1 MLKPLADLSRPVSLS
16 SKEKAGSVQSDVH
29 SQPNLFQSVLGYLGV
44 LLRLE
49 RRLLA
54 LVFSYSLA
62 IGLFSLIVP
71 LTVQELVNTFAF
83 AIQPVTIVTL
93 AGIMVAALLFVGAF
107 KALQYY
113 AVEML
118 ERRFFARVAIG
129 MAQQLPHLQFLG
141 FKPRYANYFVET
153 VFMQRALS
161 VLLVDLINVVVGGTV
176 GMTILV
182 FYHPYFLLYGALLL
196 AGFNVV
202 FFLMSHGG
210 LKATI
215 DMSHA
220 KYETLHWMQEI
231 SYNLLHFKATDSQ
244 SILMQRTDELVAK
257 YIDTRQTRF
266 NILVRQYLASVGWQA
281 VAQSGLIATAGWLVS
296 IGQLTLGQLVAAE
309 VVVSGLLASFD
320 GVVKRMGHIY
330 YFLTGLTELDY
341 VFSLPKDQA
350 SATLSVPLPDPTIH
364 GIRVTCKDLTVEHSG
379 MPPIFSQFNL
389 EVTPGEKVGIYAST
403 TIAKTALARVLSGLE
418 APTGGVIRYNG
429 VDLRHLDLNAI
440 NRCRGFMLDSQLTL
454 FEGTIEDNI
463 VLGRSY
469 IPYSDVRW
477 ALRFVELEE
486 DVDALPQGLKTHIR
500 APGKILA
507 PTHIMRILLARA
519 ILSRPQI
526 LVFDGILHNLQPA
539 LRETVLR
546 RLCSKDEPWS
556 VIFVSNDPN
565 LTAHIDRRLILD

>member
-1 MLKPLADLSRPVSLS
+1 M
-16 SKEKAGSVQSDVH
+16 QSYVDE
-29 SQPNLFQSVLGYLGV
+29 QPNLFQSVVGYVGL

-54 LVFSYSLA
+54 LVVSYSLA

-71 LTVQELVNTFAF
+71 LTVQELTNTFAF

-93 AGIMVAALLFVGAF
+93 AGVMIAALLFVGAF
-107 KALQYY
+107 RALQYY
-113 AVEML
+113 AVEVL
-118 ERRFFARVAIG
+118 ERRLFARVAIG
-129 MAQQLPHLQFLG
+129 MAQQIPHLQVLG
-141 FKPRYANYFVET
+141 FKPRYANHFMET

-161 VLLVDLINVVVGGTV
+161 VLLVDLINVVVGGAV

-182 FYHPYFLLYGALLL
+182 FYHPYFLLYNALLL
-196 AGFNVV
+196 AGFNIV
-202 FFLMSHGG
+202 FLLSHGG

-220 KYETLHWMQEI
+220 KYDTLHWMQEI
-231 SYNLLHFKATDSQ
+231 SYNLLHFKATDS
-244 SILMQRTDELVAK
+244 SAILMQRTDELVGK
-257 YIDTRQTRF
+257 YIERRQTRF
-266 NILVRQYLASVGWQA
+266 GILIRQYLGSVGWQA
-281 VAQSGLIATAGWLVS
+281 LAHGGLIATAAWLLS

-309 VVVSGLLASFD
+309 VVVSGLLSSFD
-320 GVVKRMGHIY
+320 EVVKRMGHIF
-330 YFLTGLTELDY
+330 YFMTGLKELDF
-341 VFSLPKDQA
+341 VLSLPKDQG
-350 SATLSVPLPDPTIH
+350 SSSLSVPLPDPTVH
-364 GIRVTCKDLTVEHSG
+364 GIRLTCKDLSVHHPG
-379 MPPIFSQFNL
+379 VPAIFQQFNV
-389 EVTPGEKVGIYAST
+389 EVTPGEKIGIYASST
-403 TIAKTALARVLSGLE
+403 AAKTALARVLAGLE

-429 VDLRHLDLNAI
+429 VDLRHIDMAAI
-440 NRCRGFMLDSQLTL
+440 NRCRGFMIDSQLTL

-477 ALRFVELEE
+477 ALRFAELEE

-519 ILSRPQI
+519 VLARPQI
-526 LVFDGILHNLQPA
+526 LVFDGILQNLQPV
-539 LRETVLR
+539 LRETLLR

-556 VIFVSNDPN
+556 VILVSNDPN
-565 LTAHIDRRLILD
+565 LTPHVDRRLILE

>member
-1 MLKPLADLSRPVSLS
+1 MQNHVGD
-16 SKEKAGSVQSDVH
+16 
-29 SQPNLFQSVLGYLGV
+29 QPNLYQSMLSYLGV
-44 LLRLE
+44 LFRLE
-49 RRLLA
+49 RRILA
-54 LVFSYSLA
+54 LIFSYSLA

-83 AIQPVTIVTL
+83 AIQPITIVTL
-93 AGIMVAALLFVGAF
+93 AGVMVAGLLFVGAF
-107 KALQYY
+107 RALQFY
-113 AVEML
+113 AVEVL
-118 ERRFFARVAIG
+118 ERRVFARVALG
-129 MAQQLPHLQFLG
+129 MAQQLPHLQFIG
-141 FKPRYANYFVET
+141 FKPRYANYFMET

-161 VLLVDLINVVVGGTV
+161 VLLVDLINVIVGGAV

-182 FYHPYFLLYGALLL
+182 FYHPYFLLYNALLL
-196 AGFNVV
+196 AGFTVV

-220 KYETLHWMQEI
+220 KYETLHWLQEVA
-231 SYNLLHFKATDSQ
+231 YNLLHFKATDSQ
-244 SILMQRTDELVAK
+244 ALLMRRTDELIHSYVE
-257 YIDTRQTRF
+257 TRQTRF
-266 NILVRQYLASVGWQA
+266 GILIRQYLGSVGWQA
-281 VAQSGLIATAGWLVS
+281 VAHSGLLATAGWLLS

-309 VVVSGLLASFD
+309 VVVSGLLLGFD
-320 GVVKRMGHIY
+320 AVVKRMGHIY
-330 YFLTGLTELDY
+330 YFLTGLNELDFL
-341 VFSLPKDQA
+341 FSLPKDQA

-364 GIRVTCKDLTVEHSG
+364 GIRVTCKDLAVIHPG
-379 MPPIFSQFNL
+379 MPPIFEHFNL
-389 EVTPGEKVGIYAST
+389 EVTPGEKIGVYART
-403 TIAKTALARVLSGLE
+403 AAAKTALGRVLAGLE
-418 APTGGVIRYNG
+418 TPTGGVIRYNG
-429 VDLRHLDLNAI
+429 VDLRHLDLQGI
-440 NRCRGFMLDSQLTL
+440 NRCRGFMIDSQLTL

-477 ALRFVELEE
+477 ALRFTELED

-519 ILSRPQI
+519 ILARPQI
-526 LVFDGILHNLQPA
+526 LIFDGIIHNLQPTM
-539 LRETVLR
+539 RETILR

-565 LTAHIDRRLILD
+565 LTPHVDRRIILD

>member
-1 MLKPLADLSRPVSLS
+1 M
-16 SKEKAGSVQSDVH
+16 QSHVDE
-29 SQPNLFQSVLGYLGV
+29 QPNLFQSVVGYIGL

-54 LVFSYSLA
+54 LVVSYSLA

-71 LTVQELVNTFAF
+71 LTVQELTNTFAF

-93 AGIMVAALLFVGAF
+93 AGVMIAALLFVGAF
-107 KALQYY
+107 RSLQYY
-113 AVEML
+113 AVEVL
-118 ERRFFARVAIG
+118 ERRLFARVAIG
-129 MAQQLPHLQFLG
+129 MSQQIPQLQVLG
-141 FKPRYANYFVET
+141 FKPRYANHFMET

-161 VLLVDLINVVVGGTV
+161 VLLVDLINVVVGGAV

-182 FYHPYFLLYGALLL
+182 FYHPYFLLYNALLL
-196 AGFNVV
+196 AGFSVV
-202 FFLMSHGG
+202 FLLSHGG

-220 KYETLHWMQEI
+220 KYDTLHWMQEI
-231 SYNLLHFKATDSQ
+231 SYNLLHFKATDSRA
-244 SILMQRTDELVAK
+244 ILMQRTDELVSK
-257 YIDTRQTRF
+257 YVERRQTRF
-266 NILVRQYLASVGWQA
+266 GILIRQYLGSVGWQA
-281 VAQSGLIATAGWLVS
+281 IAHGGLIATAAWLLS

-320 GVVKRMGHIY
+320 EVVKRMGHIF
-330 YFLTGLTELDY
+330 YFMTGLKELDF
-341 VFSLPKDQA
+341 VLSLPKDQA
-350 SATLSVPLPDPTIH
+350 SSALSVPLPDPTVH
-364 GIRVTCKDLTVEHSG
+364 GIRLTCKDLTVHH
-379 MPPIFSQFNL
+379 PAVPAIFQGFNV
-389 EVTPGEKVGIYAST
+389 EVTPGEKIGIYASST
-403 TIAKTALARVLSGLE
+403 AAKTALARVLAGLE
-418 APTGGVIRYNG
+418 APTSGVIRYNG
-429 VDLRHLDLNAI
+429 VDLRHIDMAAI
-440 NRCRGFMLDSQLTL
+440 NRCRGFMIDSHLTL

-477 ALRFVELEE
+477 ALRFAELEE
-486 DVDALPQGLKTHIR
+486 DVDALSEGLKTHIR

-519 ILSRPQI
+519 VLARPQV
-526 LVFDGILHNLQPA
+526 LVFDGILHNMQPV
-539 LRETVLR
+539 LRETLLR

-565 LTAHIDRRLILD
+565 LTPHVDRRLILE

>member
-1 MLKPLADLSRPVSLS
+1 VGSR
-16 SKEKAGSVQSDVH
+16 
-29 SQPNLFQSVLGYLGV
+29 PNLFQSVLGYVGILF
-44 LLRLE
+44 RLE

-93 AGIMVAALLFVGAF
+93 AGVMVAALLFVGAF
-107 KALQYY
+107 RALQYY
-113 AVEML
+113 AVEVL

-129 MAQQLPHLQFLG
+129 MARQLPHLQFLG
-141 FKPRYANYFVET
+141 FRPRYANYFMET

-161 VLLVDLINVVVGGTV
+161 VLLVDLINVVVGGSV
-176 GMTILV
+176 GLTILI
-182 FYHPYFLLYGALLL
+182 FYHPYFLLYAALLL

-202 FFLMSHGG
+202 FFLLSYGG
-210 LKATI
+210 LNATI
-215 DMSHA
+215 EMSHA

-231 SYNLLHFKATDSQ
+231 SYNLLHFKATDSE
-244 SILMQRTDELVAK
+244 SILMQRTDELVHK
-257 YIDTRQTRF
+257 YIETRQARF
-266 NILVRQYLASVGWQA
+266 SILIRQYLGSVGWQA

-309 VVVSGLLASFD
+309 VVVSGLLMDFD

-330 YFLTGLTELDY
+330 YFFTGLTELDF
-341 VFSLPKDQA
+341 VFSLPKDKT
-350 SATLSVPLPDPTIH
+350 SAALSVPLPDPTIH
-364 GIRVTCKDLTVEHSG
+364 GIRVTCKDLAVQHPG
-379 MPPIFSQFNL
+379 LPPIFGQFNL
-389 EVTPGEKVGIYAST
+389 EVTPGEKIGIYAST
-403 TIAKTALARVLSGLE
+403 TVAKTALARVLSGLE

-429 VDLRHLDLNAI
+429 IDLRHLDLVAI
-440 NRCRGFMLDSQLTL
+440 NRCRGFMIDSQLSL

-469 IPYSDVRW
+469 VPYSDVRW

-486 DVDALPQGLKTHIR
+486 DVDALPQGLKTHVR

-526 LVFDGILHNLQPA
+526 LIFDGILHNLQPG

-546 RLCSKDEPWS
+546 RICSKDEPWS

-565 LTAHIDRRLILD
+565 LTPHVDRRLILD

>member
-1 MLKPLADLSRPVSLS
+1 
-16 SKEKAGSVQSDVH
+16 VQSHVDE
-29 SQPNLFQSVLGYLGV
+29 QPNLFQSVIGYIGL

-54 LVFSYSLA
+54 LVVSYSLA

-71 LTVQELVNTFAF
+71 LTVQELTNTFAF

-93 AGIMVAALLFVGAF
+93 AGVMIAALLFVGAF
-107 KALQYY
+107 RSLQYY
-113 AVEML
+113 AVEVL
-118 ERRFFARVAIG
+118 ERRLFARVAIG
-129 MAQQLPHLQFLG
+129 MAQQIPQLQVLG
-141 FKPRYANYFVET
+141 FKPRYANHFMET

-161 VLLVDLINVVVGGTV
+161 VLLVDLINVVVGGAV

-182 FYHPYFLLYGALLL
+182 FYHPYFLLYNALLL

-202 FFLMSHGG
+202 FLLSHGG
-210 LKATI
+210 LRATI

-220 KYETLHWMQEI
+220 KYDTLHWIQEI

-244 SILMQRTDELVAK
+244 AILMQRTDELVGK
-257 YIDTRQTRF
+257 YIERRQTRF
-266 NILVRQYLASVGWQA
+266 GILIRQYLGSVGWQA
-281 VAQSGLIATAGWLVS
+281 IAHGGLIATAAWLLS

-309 VVVSGLLASFD
+309 VVVSGLLSSFD
-320 GVVKRMGHIY
+320 QVVKRMGHIF
-330 YFLTGLTELDY
+330 YFMTGLKELDF
-341 VFSLPKDQA
+341 VLSLPKDQA
-350 SATLSVPLPDPTIH
+350 SSGLSVPLPDPTVH
-364 GIRVTCKDLTVEHSG
+364 GIRLTCKDLTVHHPG
-379 MPPIFSQFNL
+379 VPAIFQQFNV
-389 EVTPGEKVGIYAST
+389 EVTPGEKIGIYASST
-403 TIAKTALARVLSGLE
+403 AAKTALARVLAGLE
-418 APTGGVIRYNG
+418 APTSGVIRYNG
-429 VDLRHLDLNAI
+429 VDLRHIDMAAI
-440 NRCRGFMLDSQLTL
+440 NRCRGFMIDSNLTL

-477 ALRFVELEE
+477 ALRFAELEE

-507 PTHIMRILLARA
+507 PTHIIRILLARA
-519 ILSRPQI
+519 VLARPQI
-526 LVFDGILHNLQPA
+526 LIFQGILHNMQPVM
-539 LRETVLR
+539 RETLLR

-565 LTAHIDRRLILD
+565 LTPHVDRRLILE